1 MRGAGSRSR
10 FLRLSTGALGEP
22 YESRETNPR
31 LVANATAVGQA
42 QIRDM
47 MAEWVTAACAKDVN
61 RLISLHAPDVVLF
74 DVGNPLQYD
83 GLDAATRRM
92 KEWFSFFQG
101 PVDYEI
107 RDLTIAA
114 DEDVGFC
121 HGLHHVN
128 GTSTDGTTLDMWWR
142 ATVVFASSIVSGWS
156 RMRTAL
162 YRSM

>member
-1 MRGAGSRSR
+1 M
-10 FLRLSTGALGEP
+10 
-22 YESRETNPR
+22 
-31 LVANATAVGQA
+31 LVANASAVGQA

-128 GTSTDGTTLDMWWR
+128 GTRTDGTTLDMWWR
-142 ATVVFASSIVSGWS
+142 ATVCFRKLDRKWMVTHAHSSVPFDVNSGRAS
-156 RMRTAL
+156 L
-162 YRSM
+162 DLKP